1 MAVLTILLLLVAVVT
16 AAPAPAPVAP
26 LDARLRHAFSLNVD
40 ATGGGDQQDGGGGGG
55 IVECWGAL
63 AQLGSCTSEIFLFL
77 VNGNS
82 YIGPECCRAIR
93 GATLHCWPAM
103 LASVGFTA
111 EQADVLQGF
120 CDGEE
125 AAAAQ
130 QHGAPPPAGKQ

>member
-1 MAVLTILLLLVAVVT
+1 MLCSVTHVLVLILTRKEFCA
-16 AAPAPAPVAP
+16 
-26 LDARLRHAFSLNVD
+26 D
-40 ATGGGDQQDGGGGGG
+40 ATGGGG

-111 EQADVLQGF
+111 EQADVLRGF
-120 CDGEE
+120 CEGEE
-125 AAAAQ
+125 AAD
-130 QHGAPPPAGKQ
+130 GNNDDAPPPAGKQQ

>member
-26 LDARLRHAFSLNVD
+26 LDARLRHAFSLN
-40 ATGGGDQQDGGGGGG
+40 GGDQQDGGGGGG